1 MAPQFATVAAWLATS
16 GSQARMGENEGTEM
30 TICGLAV
37 QWGNAPQWVAVLIAV
52 GALVTAIV
60 SISTQ
65 KKIARKRAATDFF
78 LKTEM
83 DRETLESNKKY
94 TDAVEKLKMIVTDS
108 GEMQNSFANSN
119 EYWAIRDY
127 LNLHELMS
135 VGLLNGVFDNTVC
148 YDFWSG
154 ELVQAYEDTLP
165 LIKYVQ
171 KQKNGENAYSELTKI
186 AKRWQD

>member
-1 MAPQFATVAAWLATS
+1 
-16 GSQARMGENEGTEM
+16 M

-52 GALVTAIV
+52 GALLTAIV

-83 DRETLESNKKY
+83 DRETLDSHKRFTE
-94 TDAVEKLKMIVTDS
+94 AVDGLKMIVTDK
-108 GEMQNSFANSN
+108 GEMQSVFANTK

-127 LNLHELMS
+127 LNLHELMA
-135 VGLLNGVFDNTVC
+135 VGLLNGVFDNDVC
-148 YDFWSG
+148 FDFWSG
-154 ELVQAYEDTLP
+154 ELVRAYEDTLP

-171 KQKNGENAYSELTKI
+171 KQKHGENMYAELTKI
-186 AKRWQD
+186 AKRWRDKDEVY

>member
-1 MAPQFATVAAWLATS
+1 
-16 GSQARMGENEGTEM
+16 M

-60 SISTQ
+60 SINTQ

-83 DRETLESNKKY
+83 DRETLESHKNF
-94 TDAVEKLKMIVTDS
+94 TEAVDELKMIVTSS
-108 GEMQNSFANSN
+108 GEMQSVFANTK

-127 LNLHELMS
+127 LNLHELMA
-135 VGLLNGVFDNTVC
+135 VGLLKGVFDNDVC
-148 YDFWSG
+148 FDFWSG

-165 LIKYVQ
+165 LINYVQ
-171 KQKNGENAYSELTKI
+171 KQKNGQNAYSELAKI
-186 AKRWQD
+186 AKRWQERK

>member
-1 MAPQFATVAAWLATS
+1 
-16 GSQARMGENEGTEM
+16 MGENEGTEM